1 MATLPKNASHS
12 WATKDNFTKLSFD
25 WTGPAGTGSVS
36 VKLGD
41 KAKSYTPPK
50 ADIDISKQSG
60 SLTNNT
66 DKTITYTLS

>member
-1 MATLPKNASHS
+1 MSTLAVNASHS
-12 WATKDNFTKLSFD
+12 WVAKDKFTKLSFD
-25 WTGPAGTGSVS
+25 WTGTAGTGSVS

-41 KAKSYTPPK
+41 KAKPYTPPK
-50 ADIDISKQSG
+50 ADIDISKQAG